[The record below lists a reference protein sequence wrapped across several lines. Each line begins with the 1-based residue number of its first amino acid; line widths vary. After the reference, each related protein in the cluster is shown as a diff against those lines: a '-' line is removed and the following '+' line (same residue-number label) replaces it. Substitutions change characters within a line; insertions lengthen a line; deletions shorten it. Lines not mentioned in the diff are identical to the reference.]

1 MDKSS
6 FKTTFMDLLKAD
18 VEGLTQESKIKY
30 MKKWLREN
38 EQDQQSQV
46 EVRDQQ
52 ADLKIGILV
61 NTTFK
66 KLVASQSLSNKMI
79 VLLQDER
86 YSKNTFDINFPFLKK
101 IDWGTSLSDQRKVN
115 GYKILIGSTSHYL
128 SSNPSK
134 VYFLWIDYISHMRVQ
149 DYKYQKYILL
159 AFYLSL

>member
-6 FKTTFMDLLKAD
+6 FKTRFMDLLKAD

-101 IDWGTSLSDQRKVN
+101 VKWRTSLSEQRKVN
-115 GYKILIGSTSHYL
+115 GYNRYWKDELLINGER
-128 SSNPSK
+128 
-134 VYFLWIDYISHMRVQ
+134 YFVCSQWYERNKPRFFKWLNNFED
-149 DYKYQKYILL
+149 
-159 AFYLSL
+159 